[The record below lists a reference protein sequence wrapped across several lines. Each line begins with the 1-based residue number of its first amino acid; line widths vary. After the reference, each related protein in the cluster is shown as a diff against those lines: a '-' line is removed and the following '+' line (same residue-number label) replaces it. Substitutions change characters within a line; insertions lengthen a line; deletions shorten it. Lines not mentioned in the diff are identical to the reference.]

1 MKERFSPDCRTLA
14 ESDGTGGVA
23 PARHWLSPS
32 ELGKGRKSVGHSVL
46 SKGGEYGTPR
56 FILVKLILMIF
67 YSHIFWMIQFLSI
80 FIVLYGLITNY
91 VQEAVP
97 N

>member
-1 MKERFSPDCRTLA
+1 MKERFSPDCRTLL

-46 SKGGEYGTPR
+46 SKGGEYGRPTPLHFGETDIND
-56 FILVKLILMIF
+56 FILTF
-67 YSHIFWMIQFLSI
+67 F
-80 FIVLYGLITNY
+80 G
-91 VQEAVP
+91 
-97 N
+97 